1 MKKNVSSKKTFSP
14 QRSAGES
21 SGSRFEQAQFRV
33 LRWRLLWSYLIIMV
47 AIRLIS
53 NSAMYQF
60 FTRSLYQQMDNR
72 LVNLAEAAA
81 HSLMA
86 IKQDSTAVNQTDY
99 YQPDGDRDLDIPWQN
114 LRKSEQS
121 VEWFGAERQLLASS
135 GTLALSLPPRVG
147 FQTIRQEK
155 IRTLTIPSYSY
166 RNQQRKLEGYVRV
179 SESTEAIENI
189 LIQLRW
195 GAVIGGVVAFG
206 LIGVGGMWL
215 TGQSLKPLEQS
226 FQQYKQF
233 TADASHELR
242 SPLTAIKTSV
252 EVMQTHRQRLA
263 SEDAQML
270 EAIASATNQM
280 TRLVEDL
287 LLLARTEGT
296 TAKLTQNWRSIP
308 LDELLEDVVEFLEPK
323 AEAKQITLQSKLATS
338 ISVRG
343 DGAQLIRLFSNLV
356 ENALQYTPAGG
367 KVKVTLQ
374 QVDSGAVVSILDTGI
389 GIDPEH
395 LPLIFNRL
403 WRADEARAYCQEGS
417 GLGLAIARA
426 IAQHHGGEINVNSQ
440 IGVGSCFTVYLP
452 VA

>member
-1 MKKNVSSKKTFSP
+1 MKEKRLAKKAISP
-14 QRSAGES
+14 
-21 SGSRFEQAQFRV
+21 QFRV
-33 LRWRLLWSYLIIMV
+33 LRWQLLWSYLIIMV

-72 LVNLAEAAA
+72 LVNLAQAAA

-99 YQPDGDRDLDIPWQN
+99 YQPDGDEDLDIAWQN
-114 LRKSEQS
+114 LRKPEQS
-121 VEWFGAERQLLASS
+121 VEWFGAKKQLLASS
-135 GTLALSLPPRVG
+135 GTLALNLPPRLG
-147 FQTIRQEK
+147 FQTIRSEK
-155 IRTLTIPSYSY
+155 IRALTIPSYSY
-166 RNQQRKLEGYVRV
+166 RNQERKLEGYIRV
-179 SESTEAIENI
+179 SESIQDLDYI

-195 GAVIGGVVAFG
+195 GAVIGGVIAFG

-215 TGQSLKPLEQS
+215 TGQSLKPIEQS
-226 FQQYKQF
+226 FQQLKQF

-252 EVMQTHRQRLA
+252 EVMQTHRHRLA

-270 EAIASATNQM
+270 KAIASASKQM

-296 TAKLTQNWRSIP
+296 AVKLTQNWRSIP

-323 AEAKQITLQSKLATS
+323 AEAKQITLQSKLATRV
-338 ISVRG
+338 SVKG
-343 DGAQLIRLFSNLV
+343 DDSQLIRLFSNLV

-367 KVKVTLQ
+367 KVNVTLQ
-374 QVDSGAVVSILDTGI
+374 QVEELAVIRVLDTGI
-389 GIDPEH
+389 GIAPEH
-395 LPLIFNRL
+395 LPLVFNRL
-403 WRADEARAYCQEGS
+403 WRADKARVYCQEGS
-417 GLGLAIARA
+417 GLGLAIAQA
-426 IAQHHGGEINVNSQ
+426 IARRHGGEITVRSELR
-440 IGVGSCFTVYLP
+440 VGSCFTICLP
-452 VA
+452 VVL